1 MRRPTRI
8 SSCTGRSRDSCADRR
23 HAQRTPPH
31 AVRGDALVIPLPI
44 ETERLLIRAWTDDD
58 VPRLSEIFGDPEVM
72 RYVSLGD
79 WTVPGLLEK
88 YRRDYERHGY
98 GLWALCEADGRVI
111 GDVGFR
117 PYQEAGDPEL
127 GYTLAREAWH
137 HGYASEAGRACV
149 DALFAH
155 TDHDRVLALVDTRNE
170 ASRRTAERIG
180 FH

>member
-1 MRRPTRI
+1 
-8 SSCTGRSRDSCADRR
+8 
-23 HAQRTPPH
+23 
-31 AVRGDALVIPLPI
+31 VIPLPI

-117 PYQEAGDPEL
+117 PYEEVGDPEL

-180 FH
+180 FHVIDTVEQPDHPHWLLELTRP